1 MHRRARLWSVL
12 LALMALAAC
21 DSGPS
26 REEFVEE
33 ANGICE
39 DAENSLQE
47 LSGEA
52 LTQEDPSEI
61 IDVASEELSNL
72 RDELGELD
80 RPDELSDDFDSMIE
94 GLDGAIE
101 NIDSL
106 SAAVDEAQSAGAEE
120 VAEKTLREVQET
132 SQSLTANLEQAGQS
146 ARAMGIDG
154 CSEATGAGGS

>member
-12 LALMALAAC
+12 LALIALAAC

-39 DAENSLQE
+39 DAETSLQE

-52 LTQEDPSEI
+52 LTQEDPNEI
-61 IDVASEELSNL
+61 IEVASEELSNL

-94 GLDGAIE
+94 GLDGATE

-106 SAAVDEAQSAGAEE
+106 STAVDEAQSAGAEE
-120 VAEKTLREVQET
+120 VADETLREVQET
-132 SQSLTANLEQAGQS
+132 SQSLTANLEQAGES

-154 CSEATGAGGS
+154 CSAATGAGGS